1 MMREG
6 KIDEVCYNQQLK
18 NKVIYPTM
26 INITHFYAHYKAYN
40 ALKTS
45 ILDDI
50 TLVQSIDNLSAL
62 TICMNETAINYSIVN
77 DLVFYMFKD
86 VKMHKLSKKPKT
98 FSDQCWVVYNMK
110 PL

>member
-6 KIDEVCYNQQLK
+6 KINDVLYISPLK
-18 NKVIYPTM
+18 DKVIYPTM

-50 TLVQSIDNLSAL
+50 VLVQSIDNLSAI
-62 TICMNETAINYSIVN
+62 TI
-77 DLVFYMFKD
+77 
-86 VKMHKLSKKPKT
+86 
-98 FSDQCWVVYNMK
+98 
-110 PL
+110 